1 MGGRP
6 AHLKGLDCGLIL
18 VKFEGFFEKKTKRR
32 TGLRVDCTE
41 VRGFFAKKQGS
52 QVRIVG

>member
-18 VKFEGFFEKKTKRR
+18 VKFEGFFEKKLRGELDCGLIVLKFEGFLQKNRARR
-32 TGLRVDCTE
+32 SGL
-41 VRGFFAKKQGS
+41 
-52 QVRIVG
+52 